1 MADLFNENT
10 IKRLV
15 DSKKSN
21 PTLKQ
26 KKLADEW
33 IKLIEEGELEI
44 EKHGYTPFQIKIL
57 NELLYGDFS
66 LLHPF

>member
-1 MADLFNENT
+1 MENTLFNDAT

-15 DSKKSN
+15 DSKRFN

-33 IKLIEEGELEI
+33 IKQRRDWGC
-44 EKHGYTPFQIKIL
+44 
-57 NELLYGDFS
+57 
-66 LLHPF
+66 